1 MMNRILHENFDD
13 EREEYDTGNVID
25 KQHCMWQL
33 HDYYTMVLPPIQHQ
47 FIAVFFAYVALVC
60 RFGSTNIDKNFGEQE
75 SSCNNSRKRYCNIYQ
90 TNSFYVALKYNKSSQ
105 FGTKTKKKLMVRLIR
120 LKYRNDTDTSDGLIM
135 I

>member
-75 SSCNNSRKRYCNIYQ
+75 SSCAI
-90 TNSFYVALKYNKSSQ
+90 
-105 FGTKTKKKLMVRLIR
+105 MVEKDIATYIKQIHFMLH
-120 LKYRNDTDTSDGLIM
+120 
-135 I
+135 